1 MTDATRRPNQT
12 DEGSTLYGTVP
23 TPGTEDSPIV
33 PVVIGNS
40 IHCLKVAERLF
51 RRGINVQPMLYPAV
65 PEEASR
71 LRFFVTASHRPEQL
85 EATVG
90 EVRDALAAARAERLN

>member
-33 PVVIGNS
+33 PVAIDSADLLQGARE
-40 IHCLKVAERLF
+40 IAIRHDGA
-51 RRGINVQPMLYPAV
+51 IY
-65 PEEASR
+65 R
-71 LRFFVTASHRPEQL
+71 LRRTSKGKL
-85 EATVG
+85 ILTK
-90 EVRDALAAARAERLN
+90 